1 MRKPFATLGSVAD
14 RPAVRAA
21 GIAGWVVFESV
32 LLLGGGLV
40 LAAGALVVR

>member
-1 MRKPFATLGSVAD
+1 MPKPLAALGPVVN

-21 GIAGWVVFESV
+21 GVAGWVVFESV